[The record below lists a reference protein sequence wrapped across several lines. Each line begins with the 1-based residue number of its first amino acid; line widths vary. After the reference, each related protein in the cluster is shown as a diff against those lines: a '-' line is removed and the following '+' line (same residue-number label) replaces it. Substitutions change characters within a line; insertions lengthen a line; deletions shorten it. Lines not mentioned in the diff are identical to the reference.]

1 MLKWK
6 VDEKITLRPIEVGD
20 SSHIFELT
28 EKNRDYLREW
38 LPWVD
43 ATQSVRDTRMS
54 IKQMKKYQEERLGL
68 TFVILYDGEIVGMA
82 SFNSFDWINKIT
94 YIGYWLDASFQG
106 KGIMTKVVRALC
118 NYAFVDLRLNRVE
131 ICAAVENR
139 KSRAIPERLG
149 FKLEGIRRSA
159 EWVNDRFVDHAIY
172 GMLAEEWMLEHK
184 R

>member
-6 VDEKITLRPIEVGD
+6 IDENISLRPIEVRD
-20 SSHIFELT
+20 SERIFQLT
-28 EKNRDYLREW
+28 DRHRNYLREW

-43 ATQSVRDTRMS
+43 ATKTVRDTKMA
-54 IKQMKKYQEERLGL
+54 IKSMKKSHDERKGL
-68 TFVILYDGEIVGMA
+68 TFVILYQGEIVGVTG
-82 SFNSFDWINKIT
+82 FNSFDWLNKIT
-94 YIGYWLDASFQG
+94 YIGYWLSADYQG

-118 NYAFVDLRLNRVE
+118 NYAFIDLRLNRVE
-131 ICAAVENR
+131 ICAAVDNK

-172 GMLAEEWMLEHK
+172 GMLAEEWIK
-184 R
+184 NK